1 MENGKNILNKIND
14 PFTFRLIYNFN
25 VDPLKKIVENFDHE
39 WLIDT
44 DRQNDTI
51 HHKKTFSYFIWDGD
65 INWTPG
71 TEYIPKYM
79 ASSYTIYRE
88 VDKIIQTLEKKIGGK
103 VGRAIIIKLPA
114 GEIITPHPDQGEYL
128 MSVKRCHI
136 PIITN
141 DNVEFTVGGHTMNL
155 KQGECWEINNSKIH
169 EVKNM
174 GSNDRVHLLIDIIP
188 NEYLKGDPYDT

>member
-88 VDKIIQTLEKKIGGK
+88 VDKIIQ
-103 VGRAIIIKLPA
+103 
-114 GEIITPHPDQGEYL
+114 H
-128 MSVKRCHI
+128 
-136 PIITN
+136 
-141 DNVEFTVGGHTMNL
+141 
-155 KQGECWEINNSKIH
+155 
-169 EVKNM
+169 
-174 GSNDRVHLLIDIIP
+174 
-188 NEYLKGDPYDT
+188 